1 MANSPFAS
9 PAFESMGLT
18 DAPQPFAPYA
28 PTSGVGLGN
37 LGPSL
42 TDMAALGERLV
53 KVNEF
58 RLPDIKQPPS
68 IAFSPSKNQLFVN
81 GMRFSADD
89 ATSALEAESLASGP
103 GTGLPTDTADWV
115 PLSQQAY
122 GQFLQSIK
130 DPSTGRLFKKNF
142 GRGVDSLQMIAGGAI
157 QGIGDLTGIQ
167 GLETAGKD
175 IVLQQ
180 IADLNKT
187 APFQREFSEIDSGSK
202 AWDWAVASLGQAGPS
217 LLESV
222 AVALGG
228 AAIGT
233 ATGGPA
239 GTVGG
244 AVLSV
249 GAKEAVKQ
257 QIKAAALKKAQVGW
271 AGLEVAEKALLKRAA
286 AATYAAGASLASNYA
301 AGFGESY
308 LATEEAGVANPYAAL
323 LAAAPYAALES
334 LPEFLLFTRY
344 MGNKLPAVTAGTTKL
359 KAAGQRGALGLREGA
374 LGTVAEGL
382 TEAGQELV
390 TGALA
395 PIVAGGEAAPDL
407 ASRVLEAGAAGAITG
422 TAVGGASG
430 LLRGRAKEAIPTNK
444 PTNLL
449 EQKAGP
455 TSTALTVVSPAAN
468 MQGGSVQTG
477 GVGQANDLIGGI
489 GSDSVV
495 RPRTASERPFFGQV
509 TPGDFGPQGVLDL
522 GPSTVGEVRQRS
534 MNVGEQAPRM
544 VWNETTGQYEQQ
556 AITPPPS
563 DRLALPAP
571 TFVNPNQGVLQFGS
585 EAPTGIGF
593 TNQQTS
599 VNPIMEQQ
607 MNLAQSRQAQAQAQ
621 QQAATQRQA
630 DLDRLGNIAAAQ
642 RQLDL
647 AAQAPTETPAPTPAP
662 QPMPMV
668 QAQQRAP
675 RQISMFDRGQPL
687 AGTPRPSRGEGL
699 RRGIGVPV
707 APALTADQIAIPGLP
722 AQTQIPL
729 FTQRG
734 QPSVAALKSVAKP
747 QKVVPT
753 VEQGAAIAKPT
764 GKAVTPATAAKA
776 RKAETLKSRTGTVE
790 YEDGAIYTG
799 QLKNNE
805 PNGTGAMTYPDGST
819 YTGQWKN
826 GTTNGQGR
834 FEDIDGT
841 VMEGKFT
848 NGEFE
853 GEVQK
858 PAKQKKGKQDAVQKQ
873 GAASVPLRKGTKT
886 GEEVGKE
893 VRRTKEPAGK
903 GQALKKQDEVTA
915 PKKGAALKKGRAA
928 AAAAPATDTDE
939 ARKLLEAQIAE
950 AVRKLAEE
958 KAAAV
963 AVVTTPLPTRRMP
976 PKDQTSRELME
987 DLMRSVEETK
997 SESEK
1002 VISLLGVM
1010 EYAYTP
1016 DSNDRKAK
1024 LDVEAKAF
1032 LDSVEKDAVFKKA
1045 LVRFLRTQS
1054 ATEGET
1060 SATDK
1065 AGNQTPLF
1073 QMIIATDLLEKAKQI
1088 MNLQNVPAE
1097 YQNEAIGNTPVTP
1110 DKDTIKDNSAI
1121 KLLDYIRD
1129 INTRTGF
1136 GQTVDAQAK
1145 MLIKLTEMWAQVRK
1159 DGLQAFVAY
1168 ANKPI
1173 SAYFNPDG
1181 TPRTVQVNKKLRV
1194 VSSEISEDTLR
1205 DMEAMDSDRD
1215 LDTDVD
1221 PDLVAAEQEEVQA
1234 KSKGKKKKEAP
1245 GEYTPPFS
1253 LDDWNVDGRK
1263 PSGFDS
1269 GRYKR
1274 DDGSPI
1280 TSPLPLLKVRQ
1291 TISNFLSRLARK
1303 PSVFTYANQADLKA
1317 RNPEL
1322 YARAVAARPQGDF
1335 DTVSAAG
1342 YSFGDG
1348 NVIIFSDRI
1357 ATDQHL
1363 KFVLAHETMGH
1374 FGLRGIIPANKFD
1387 ALMERLYQ
1395 EHPYMQ
1401 SAVDAAMDAE
1411 GMSRAEAVEEY
1422 LADYAASLDTSIVAK
1437 VWNAIKGFINR
1448 IGYRFGDETVRYFV
1462 SQARAYNRTGN
1473 PGIAFDVSD
1482 VIKRLYVVEYGKITS
1497 GTGRFATAG
1506 DYYADNRMAGLMIDT
1521 IGGVPKTFN
1530 ESWEYLKAQG
1540 VDSLAS
1546 YDKFKATF
1554 LSLLNYRAR
1563 LNPGMNELE
1572 RIIDQGRDISMSIKV
1587 KNNEKLRKVLGR
1599 SIDLGLVE
1607 FSGTTTEQTKRINEA
1622 LYAGQRWAVSRID
1635 RLSELGSAPLY
1646 TFDDNGNLLANQLEI
1661 NRLAKQGQITF
1672 EMMRDGF
1679 DYTVLVPEGDKMVEK
1694 TERFAGYKDITEQSI
1709 EWTGYLSLRESV
1721 NDVEL
1726 QLLRARYLGA
1736 FAERGNAYREL
1747 GELMTDGKQM
1757 SKDSQTFLDRMI
1769 TKYRD
1774 IYTDKITLDERGY
1787 PKFDTESMTLGN
1799 EFLVA
1804 LNKAIAASAVDPAQK
1819 QADIDGFKAFF
1830 KGKEA
1835 DDAAKSLEAMRKEV
1849 SITPENKFVIQ
1860 NRVKQIVL
1868 SDISAKDADLFTKR
1882 SLATGY
1888 TPILRE
1894 GQYQVRVQV
1903 TDPKTGRL
1911 LRPRDS
1917 YREQFVFSQMET
1929 PSEARAMADSV
1940 NDLFED
1946 KDYEIEVYDENTQS
1960 FVVKKVRLEAIHEAA
1975 LDAIAAPP
1983 ELNYNDFIR
1992 GLRQFD
1998 VALNPKKMEQIT
2010 VALTRQNSSA
2020 RNRLQR
2026 AFTPGDKRD
2035 GIMAISRHIE
2045 SRASTVAKMMM
2056 RPRVSELMNLSL
2068 GRTQRLWNGD
2078 KALLESLRVIADRVE
2093 ADPKASPEAKTLAR
2107 REYQQYKYMYETTNP
2122 VNGLR
2127 RGNEFYNE
2135 AAKTMAFLDG
2145 NRNVDESD
2153 FGSGKLVSQI
2163 RASTSLIQLGAS
2175 IATGALNFLS
2185 IYTNGLPYLS
2195 SYNERTA
2202 FGGGFGFG
2210 QSVAQLHIALKQVGV
2225 IGMNPAS
2232 ETSRDANRAEFYD
2245 EIAENPQL
2253 QQKYGLKEHE
2263 ARFIANEIREGSM
2276 IPAQSNAMIGMA
2288 RGLATSGLKQKFI
2301 DGWMAPFNLTE
2312 QASRRSLGLAAY
2324 RMQYDR
2330 VKAAGLSDTEAQTQA
2345 SEFAV
2350 KTLQLT
2356 LGEYS
2361 VLNRPP
2367 AWRSGIQ
2374 SFMYMYKVFPTTS
2387 VQMLANLS
2395 REGKIG
2401 MLAALWVLTGL
2412 QGLPFAEDLEDLI
2425 DTIAQKLGFKKGS
2438 IRYEIAKFADGI
2450 VPGSSSYLLGG
2461 VINRWI
2467 PADVAGRV
2475 SLGNMLP
2482 GTGVL
2487 LAGADV
2493 ARELGEIAGPA
2504 PSAILGTANMFAD
2517 AIRAPFSARISALDV
2532 VRESPITAFRA
2543 LGDAIAYSQSGAIVD
2558 KRGYVV
2564 SPDIGIGTI
2573 ATRLLGFYPSSAAE
2587 SYQGIK
2593 IANRITDYQKDVT
2606 AGFRQAYIKARI
2618 SNDTAAA
2625 NGVLAAVRDWNEGA
2639 RGTALEIRNFEG
2651 NSQKALREARL
2662 PAKERTLRASSR
2674 AARDD
2679 LDYAFELLSDSD

>member
-18 DAPQPFAPYA
+18 DAPQPFAPYT

-89 ATSALEAESLASGP
+89 ATSALEAESLAGGP

-430 LLRGRAKEAIPTNK
+430 LLRGRAKQAIPTNK

-449 EQKAGP
+449 EQKAEP
-455 TSTALTVVSPAAN
+455 TPGTLVGEPTQVGGMGARPDFVAGAEGVRVS
-468 MQGGSVQTG
+468 
-477 GVGQANDLIGGI
+477 
-489 GSDSVV
+489 
-495 RPRTASERPFFGQV
+495 
-509 TPGDFGPQGVLDL
+509 TPGDRIYTGEVSPNQFGGAQGVLDL
-522 GPSTVGEVRQRS
+522 GGIPVAEAKARS
-534 MNVGEQAPRM
+534 MQTGELAPRL
-544 VWNETTGQYEQQ
+544 VWNPETRQYEQQ
-556 AITPPPS
+556 TITAPPS
-563 DRLALPAP
+563 DRLALPPPATSVDP
-571 TFVNPNQGVLQFGS
+571 RQMALQF
-585 EAPTGIGF
+585 APPAPSGVGF
-593 TNQQTS
+593 TEQAAPP

-939 ARKLLEAQIAE
+939 ARKLREAQIAE

-1088 MNLQNVPAE
+1088 MNLQNVPTE

-1234 KSKGKKKKEAP
+1234 KGKGKKKKEAP

-1253 LDDWNVDGRK
+1253 LDDWNGFGRK

-1274 DDGSPI
+1274 DDGSSI

-1599 SIDLGLVE
+1599 SVDLGLVE

-2564 SPDIGIGTI
+2564 SPDVGIGTI

>member
-18 DAPQPFAPYA
+18 DAPRPFAPYD
-28 PTSGVGLGN
+28 PMSSVGLGN
-37 LGPSL
+37 LGPSIA
-42 TDMAALGERLV
+42 DMATMGEQLV
-53 KVNEF
+53 KTNEF
-58 RLPDIKQPPS
+58 RLPTIKQPPS
-68 IAFSPSKNQLFVN
+68 IAFSPSKNELFVN

-89 ATSALEAESLASGP
+89 ATSALEAESLAGGP
-103 GTGLPTDTADWV
+103 GTGLPSDTADWV
-115 PLSQQAY
+115 SISPQAY
-122 GQFLQSIK
+122 GQYLQSIK
-130 DPSTGRLFKKNF
+130 NPSTWRLMKKNF
-142 GRGVDSLQMIAGGAI
+142 GRGVDALQMIAGGAI
-157 QGIGDLTGIQ
+157 QGIGDLTGSQ
-167 GLETAGKD
+167 GLEAAGKD

-202 AWDWAVASLGQAGPS
+202 AWDWAMASLGQAGPS

-222 AVALGG
+222 AVMVGG
-228 AAIGT
+228 AALGL
-233 ATGGPA
+233 AAGPGGSA
-239 GTVGG
+239 GG
-244 AVLSV
+244 AVLSL
-249 GAKEAVKQ
+249 GAKEAIKD

-271 AGLEVAEKALLKRAA
+271 AGLEAGEKAILKRAA
-286 AATYAAGASLASNYA
+286 VATYGTAAALSSNYA

-308 LATEEAGVANPYAAL
+308 LATEEAGAANPYAAL
-323 LAAAPYAALES
+323 LAAAPYAALET
-334 LPEFLLFTRY
+334 LPEFLLFSRY
-344 MGNKLPAVTAGTTKL
+344 MGNKLPATTAGTTKL
-359 KAAGQRGALGLREGA
+359 KSAGQRGLLGLKEGA
-374 LGTVAEGL
+374 LGGVAEGL

-395 PIVAGGEAAPDL
+395 PTLAGGQIAPDL
-407 ASRVLEAGAAGAITG
+407 ASRVIEAGAAGTVTG
-422 TAVGGASG
+422 AAVGGMSG
-430 LLRGRAKEAIPTNK
+430 LLRGRAKPIGTDK
-444 PTNLL
+444 PVNLL
-449 EQKAGP
+449 EQKAEP
-455 TSTALTVVSPAAN
+455 TPGTLVGEPTQVGGMGARPDFVAGAEGVRVS
-468 MQGGSVQTG
+468 
-477 GVGQANDLIGGI
+477 
-489 GSDSVV
+489 
-495 RPRTASERPFFGQV
+495 
-509 TPGDFGPQGVLDL
+509 TPGDRIYTGEVQPNQFGGAQGVLDL
-522 GPSTVGEVRQRS
+522 GGIPVAEAKARS
-534 MNVGEQAPRM
+534 MQTGELAPRL
-544 VWNETTGQYEQQ
+544 VWNPETLQYEQQ
-556 AITPPPS
+556 TITAPPS
-563 DRLALPAP
+563 DRLALPPPATP
-571 TFVNPNQGVLQFGS
+571 IDPRQMALQF
-585 EAPTGIGF
+585 APPAPSGIGF
-593 TNQQTS
+593 TERVAPP
-599 VNPIMEQQ
+599 VNPIMQQQ
-607 MNLAQSRQAQAQAQ
+607 MNLAQSRQALAQAQ
-621 QQAATQRQA
+621 QQAAAQRQA
-630 DLDRLGNIAAAQ
+630 DLERLGNVAAAQ
-642 RQLDL
+642 RQLDF
-647 AAQAPTETPAPTPAP
+647 AAQAPAPTPAPTPAP
-662 QPMPMV
+662 MPMV
-668 QAQQRAP
+668 AAQPRAP

-687 AGTPRPSRGEGL
+687 AGTPRPSRAEGI
-699 RRGIGVPV
+699 RRGIGVPIP
-707 APALTADQIAIPGLP
+707 PALTLEQVTVPGLP
-722 AQTQIPL
+722 VQTQLPL

-734 QPSVAALKSVAKP
+734 QPSVAALKAAGQRGRVT
-747 QKVVPT
+747 PT
-753 VEQGAAIAKPT
+753 VEQGAKVAPPT
-764 GKAVTPATAAKA
+764 GAPVTAVTAAAAKA
-776 RKAETLKSRTGTVE
+776 KVL
-790 YEDGAIYTG
+790 
-799 QLKNNE
+799 
-805 PNGTGAMTYPDGST
+805 
-819 YTGQWKN
+819 
-826 GTTNGQGR
+826 
-834 FEDIDGT
+834 
-841 VMEGKFT
+841 
-848 NGEFE
+848 
-853 GEVQK
+853 
-858 PAKQKKGKQDAVQKQ
+858 KKGKEDAVQKP
-873 GAASVPLRKGTKT
+873 SPVKVPVRKGAESGKR
-886 GEEVGKE
+886 VGQE
-893 VRRTKEPAGK
+893 VRRAKEPAQKGK
-903 GQALKKQDEVTA
+903 ALKGKAKAEVAPA
-915 PKKGAALKKGRAA
+915 PKKEAKLKKGKAA
-928 AAAAPATDTDE
+928 AAAAPAVPATQVPKDYFEQVLAKYNTLTPEQRDKVATRLETTRNKMPDLLDTRTEDADE
-939 ARKLLEAQIAE
+939 AISRVLREEKIAE
-950 AVRKLAEE
+950 AARKVAATKEAERQ
-958 KAAAV
+958 AAA
-963 AVVTTPLPTRRMP
+963 APAPKAP
-976 PKDQTSRELME
+976 AKDQTSRELLDDM
-987 DLMRSVEETK
+987 MRGVEETK
-997 SESEK
+997 ADSTK
-1002 VISLLGVM
+1002 LITLIGVM
-1010 EYAYTP
+1010 EFAYTP
-1016 DSNDRKAK
+1016 DSNDRKAG
-1024 LDVEAKAF
+1024 LDKVAQDF
-1032 LDSVEKDAVFKKA
+1032 LNSIEKDAVFKRA
-1045 LVRFLRTQS
+1045 LVNFMRTQS
-1054 ATEGET
+1054 GAETEV

-1065 AGNQTPLF
+1065 KGNETPLF
-1073 QMIIATDLLEKAKQI
+1073 QMIIATDQLEKAKSI
-1088 MNLQNVPAE
+1088 LGLKNLPAQ
-1097 YQNEAIGNTPVTP
+1097 YQNTAVGNTPVTQ
-1110 DKDTIKDNSAI
+1110 DKDKVKDNSAI
-1121 KLLDYIRD
+1121 KLLDYIKD

-1136 GQTVDAQAK
+1136 AQNDDTQAK
-1145 MLIKLTEMWAQVRK
+1145 ILIKLTEMWAQVRK
-1159 DGLQAFVAY
+1159 DGLQGFITY
-1168 ANKPI
+1168 ANKPL
-1173 SAYFNPDG
+1173 SEYFNADG
-1181 TPRTVQVNKKLRV
+1181 TPKTVEVNKKLRV

-1205 DMEAMDSDRD
+1205 DMEAMDADRD

-1234 KSKGKKKKEAP
+1234 KGKGKKKKEPA
-1245 GEYTPPFS
+1245 GEYVSPFT
-1253 LDDWNVDGRK
+1253 LDDWNGFGRK

-1280 TSPLPLLKVRQ
+1280 TSPLPLLKIRQ
-1291 TISNFLSRLARK
+1291 TTNNFLSRLVRK
-1303 PSVFTYANQADLKA
+1303 PNVTVYANQADLKK
-1317 RNPEL
+1317 RNPDL
-1322 YARAVAARPQGDF
+1322 YAQAVAARPQGDF

-1357 ATDQHL
+1357 ATDQQL
-1363 KFVLAHETMGH
+1363 KFILAHETMGH

-1437 VWNAIKGFINR
+1437 IWNAIKGFLNR
-1448 IGYRFGDETVRYFV
+1448 IGFRFGDEAVRYLI

-1473 PGIAFDVSD
+1473 PGIPFNVSE
-1482 VIKRLYVVEYGKITS
+1482 VIKRLYVVEYGKITT

-1521 IGGVPKTFN
+1521 IGGLPKTFS
-1530 ESWEYLKAQG
+1530 ESWEYLKSQG

-1572 RIIDQGRDISMSIKV
+1572 KIIDQGRDISMSIKV

-1599 SIDLGLVE
+1599 SIDLGFVE

-1622 LYAGQRWAVSRID
+1622 LYAAQRWAVSRVN
-1635 RLSELGSAPLY
+1635 RVSELGSAPLY
-1646 TFDDNGNLLANQLEI
+1646 TFDENGTLLANQVEI
-1661 NRLAKQGQITF
+1661 DRLIAKGRITF

-1679 DYTVLVPEGDKMVEK
+1679 DYTVMIPEGDKMVEK
-1694 TERFAGYKDITEQSI
+1694 KERFEGYKDITKQSI
-1709 EWTGYLSLRESV
+1709 EWTGYLSLRESM

-1736 FAERGNAYREL
+1736 FEERGNAYREL

-1757 SKDSQTFLDRMI
+1757 SKESQAFLDRMI
-1769 TKYRD
+1769 RKYRD
-1774 IYTDKITLDERGY
+1774 VYTDKVTLDERGY
-1787 PKFDTESMTLGN
+1787 PKFDPESMTLGN

-1804 LNKAIAASAVDPAQK
+1804 LNKAVTLAQ
-1819 QADIDGFKAFF
+1819 QRDIDAFKAFF
-1830 KGKEA
+1830 TGKDA
-1835 DDAAKSLEAMRKEV
+1835 DDAVASIEALRKEIRV
-1849 SITPENKFVIQ
+1849 TPENQFVVQ

-1868 SDISAKDADLFTKR
+1868 SDMSNKDADLFTKR

-1903 TDPKTGRL
+1903 IDPKTGTL

-1917 YREQFVFSQMET
+1917 YREQFVYSQMET
-1929 PSEARAMADSV
+1929 PSEAKAMADAV
-1940 NDLFED
+1940 NNLFED
-1946 KDYEIEVYDENTQS
+1946 KDYEIEVYDENAQA
-1960 FVVKKVRLEAIHEAA
+1960 FAVRKVRLQAIHEAA
-1975 LDAIAAPP
+1975 LDAVAAPP

-1998 VALNPKKMEQIT
+1998 IALTPKKMEQIT

-2020 RNRLQR
+2020 RNRLER

-2045 SRASTVAKMMM
+2045 SRASTVAKMLM

-2078 KALLESLRVIADRVE
+2078 RTLLNSLKEKADLVD

-2122 VNGLR
+2122 ASGLR

-2163 RASTSLIQLGAS
+2163 RATTSLIQLGAS
-2175 IATGALNFLS
+2175 IATGALNFIS
-2185 IYTNGLPYLS
+2185 VYTNGIPYLS

-2210 QSVAQLHIALKQVGV
+2210 QSMSRVHIAFKQVGV
-2225 IGMNPAS
+2225 LGMNPAS
-2232 ETSRDANRAEFYD
+2232 ETSRAANRAEFYD
-2245 EIAENPQL
+2245 LMVESDDKSPEQL
-2253 QQKYGLKEHE
+2253 IEARRLQGQYGLKSHE
-2263 ARFIANEIREGSM
+2263 AAFIATEIREGAM

-2330 VKAAGLSDTEAQTQA
+2330 VKAAGLSEAESQEQA
-2345 SEFAV
+2345 REFAV

-2387 VQMLANLS
+2387 VQMLMNLS

-2412 QGLPFAEDLEDLI
+2412 QGLPFAEDIEDLI
-2425 DTIAQKLGFKKGS
+2425 DTFAQKLGFKAGS
-2438 IRYEIAKFADGI
+2438 IRYEIAKFVDGI
-2450 VPGSSSYLLGG
+2450 VPGSSTYLLGG
-2461 VINRWI
+2461 VINQWI

-2517 AIRAPFSARISALDV
+2517 AIRAPFSVTISALDV
-2532 VRESPITAFRA
+2532 VRESPVTAFRA

-2558 KRGYVV
+2558 RRGYVV
-2564 SPDIGIGTI
+2564 SPEAHIGQI
-2573 ATRLLGFYPSSAAE
+2573 ATRMLGFYPSSAAQQ
-2587 SYQGIK
+2587 YQGIR
-2593 IANRITDYQKDVT
+2593 IANRITDYQKDVV
-2606 AGFRQAYIKARI
+2606 AGFRQAYIKAQI

-2625 NGVLAAVRDWNEGA
+2625 NAVVAAVNDWNEGA
-2639 RGTALEIRNFEG
+2639 RGTALEIRNFVG

-2679 LDYAFELLSDSD
+2679 LDYAFELLGDSD

>member
-18 DAPQPFAPYA
+18 DAPRPFAPYD
-28 PTSGVGLGN
+28 PMSSVGLGN
-37 LGPSL
+37 LGPSIA
-42 TDMAALGERLV
+42 DMATMGDQLV
-53 KVNEF
+53 KTNEF
-58 RLPDIKQPPS
+58 RLPTIKQPPS
-68 IAFSPSKNQLFVN
+68 IAFSPSKNELFVN

-89 ATSALEAESLASGP
+89 ATSALEAESLAGGP
-103 GTGLPTDTADWV
+103 GTGLPSDTADWV
-115 PLSQQAY
+115 SISPQAY

-130 DPSTGRLFKKNF
+130 NPSSWRLFKKNF
-142 GRGVDSLQMIAGGAI
+142 GRGVDALQMIAGGAV
-157 QGIGDLTGIQ
+157 QGIGDLTGSQ
-167 GLETAGKD
+167 GLEAAGKD

-244 AVLSV
+244 AVLSI
-249 GAKEAVKQ
+249 GAKETIKQ

-271 AGLEVAEKALLKRAA
+271 AGLEVGEKALLKRAA

-308 LATEEAGVANPYAAL
+308 LATEEAGAANPYAAL

-334 LPEFLLFTRY
+334 LPEFLLFSRY
-344 MGNKLPAVTAGTTKL
+344 MGNKLPATTAGTTKL
-359 KAAGQRGALGLREGA
+359 KAAGQRGTLGLKEGA
-374 LGTVAEGL
+374 LGTLAEGL

-395 PIVAGGEAAPDL
+395 PTLAGGQIAPDL
-407 ASRVLEAGAAGAITG
+407 ASRVIEAGAAGAITG
-422 TAVGGASG
+422 TAVGGLSG
-430 LLRGRAKEAIPTNK
+430 LLRGRAKPIGTDK
-444 PTNLL
+444 PVNLL
-449 EQKAGP
+449 ETKTDSGP
-455 TSTALTVVSPAAN
+455 ITP
-468 MQGGSVQTG
+468 VQTELDFG
-477 GVGQANDLIGGI
+477 D
-489 GSDSVV
+489 
-495 RPRTASERPFFGQV
+495 TAPIPTQPATIPPGA
-509 TPGDFGPQGVLDL
+509 TPGSQGLINVAMGGAPMSQAEIL
-522 GPSTVGEVRQRS
+522 GRQ
-534 MNVGEQAPRM
+534 
-544 VWNETTGQYEQQ
+544 
-556 AITPPPS
+556 TPPP
-563 DRLALPAP
+563 AEPTPLPAQQQLELP
-571 TFVNPNQGVLQFGS
+571 FETAPQQMALQFAPA
-585 EAPTGIGF
+585 APTGVGF
-593 TNQQTS
+593 TERTAP

-607 MNLAQSRQAQAQAQ
+607 MNLAQSRQALAQAQ
-621 QQAATQRQA
+621 QQAAAQRQA
-630 DLDRLGNIAAAQ
+630 DLERLGNVAAAQ
-642 RQLDL
+642 RQLDF
-647 AAQAPTETPAPTPAP
+647 AAQAPAPTPAPTPAP
-662 QPMPMV
+662 APMPMV
-668 QAQQRAP
+668 AAQPRAP

-687 AGTPRPSRGEGL
+687 AGTPRPSRAEGI
-699 RRGIGVPV
+699 RRGIGAPIP
-707 APALTADQIAIPGLP
+707 PALTLEQVTVPGLP
-722 AQTQIPL
+722 VQTQLPL

-734 QPSVAALKSVAKP
+734 QPSVAALKAAGQRGRVT
-747 QKVVPT
+747 PT
-753 VEQGAAIAKPT
+753 VEQGAKVAPPT
-764 GKAVTPATAAKA
+764 GAPVTAVTAAAAKA
-776 RKAETLKSRTGTVE
+776 KVL
-790 YEDGAIYTG
+790 
-799 QLKNNE
+799 
-805 PNGTGAMTYPDGST
+805 
-819 YTGQWKN
+819 
-826 GTTNGQGR
+826 
-834 FEDIDGT
+834 
-841 VMEGKFT
+841 
-848 NGEFE
+848 
-853 GEVQK
+853 
-858 PAKQKKGKQDAVQKQ
+858 KKGKEDAVQKP
-873 GAASVPLRKGTKT
+873 SPVKVPVRKGAEGGKR
-886 GEEVGKE
+886 VGQE
-893 VRRTKEPAGK
+893 VRRAKEPAQKGK
-903 GQALKKQDEVTA
+903 ALKGKAKAEVAPA
-915 PKKGAALKKGRAA
+915 PKKEAKLKKGKAA
-928 AAAAPATDTDE
+928 AAAAPAVPANQVPKDYFEQVLAKYNTLTPEQRDKVATRLETTRNKMPDLLDTRTEDADE
-939 ARKLLEAQIAE
+939 AISRVLREEKIAE
-950 AVRKLAEE
+950 AARKVAATKEAERQ
-958 KAAAV
+958 AAAAPAPKV
-963 AVVTTPLPTRRMP
+963 PA
-976 PKDQTSRELME
+976 KDQTSRELLDDM
-987 DLMRSVEETK
+987 MRGVEETK
-997 SESEK
+997 ADSTK
-1002 VISLLGVM
+1002 LITLIGVM
-1010 EYAYTP
+1010 EFAYTP
-1016 DSNDRKAK
+1016 DSNDRKAR
-1024 LDVEAKAF
+1024 LDKVAQDF
-1032 LDSVEKDAVFKKA
+1032 LNSIEKDAVFKRA
-1045 LVRFLRTQS
+1045 LVNFMRTQS
-1054 ATEGET
+1054 GAEVEV

-1065 AGNQTPLF
+1065 KGNETPLF
-1073 QMIIATDLLEKAKQI
+1073 QMIIATDQLEKAKSI
-1088 MNLQNVPAE
+1088 LGLKNLPAQ
-1097 YQNEAIGNTPVTP
+1097 YQNTAVGNTPVTQ
-1110 DKDTIKDNSAI
+1110 DKDKVKDNSAI
-1121 KLLDYIRD
+1121 KLLDYIKD

-1136 GQTVDAQAK
+1136 AQNDDTQAK
-1145 MLIKLTEMWAQVRK
+1145 ILIKLTEMWAQVRK
-1159 DGLQAFVAY
+1159 DGLQGFITY
-1168 ANKPI
+1168 ANKPL
-1173 SAYFNPDG
+1173 SEYFNADG
-1181 TPRTVQVNKKLRV
+1181 TPKTVEVNKKLRV

-1205 DMEAMDSDRD
+1205 DMEAMDADRD

-1234 KSKGKKKKEAP
+1234 KGKGKKKKEP
-1245 GEYTPPFS
+1245 TGEYVSPFT
-1253 LDDWNVDGRK
+1253 LDDWNGFGRK

-1280 TSPLPLLKVRQ
+1280 TSPLPLLKIRQ
-1291 TISNFLSRLARK
+1291 TTNNFLSRLVRK
-1303 PSVFTYANQADLKA
+1303 PNVTVYANQADLKQ
-1317 RNPEL
+1317 RNPDL
-1322 YARAVAARPQGDF
+1322 YAQAVAARPQGDF

-1348 NVIIFSDRI
+1348 NVVIFSDRI
-1357 ATDQHL
+1357 ATDQQL
-1363 KFVLAHETMGH
+1363 KFILAHETMGH

-1437 VWNAIKGFINR
+1437 VWNAIKGFLNR
-1448 IGYRFGDETVRYFV
+1448 TGMRFGDEAVRYLV

-1473 PGIAFDVSD
+1473 PGIPFNVSE
-1482 VIKRLYVVEYGKITS
+1482 VIKRLYVVEYGKITT

-1506 DYYADNRMAGLMIDT
+1506 DYYADNRMAGLMMDT
-1521 IGGVPKTFN
+1521 IGGVPKSFN
-1530 ESWEYLKAQG
+1530 ESWEYLKSQG

-1572 RIIDQGRDISMSIKV
+1572 QIIDQGRDISMSIKV

-1622 LYAGQRWAVSRID
+1622 LYAAQRWAVSRVN
-1635 RLSELGSAPLY
+1635 RVSELGSAPLY
-1646 TFDDNGNLLANQLEI
+1646 TFDENGTLLANQVEI
-1661 NRLAKQGQITF
+1661 DRLIAKGRITF

-1679 DYTVLVPEGDKMVEK
+1679 DYTVMIPEGDKMVEK
-1694 TERFAGYKDITEQSI
+1694 KERFEGYKDITEQSI
-1709 EWTGYLSLRESV
+1709 EWTGYLSLRESM

-1736 FAERGNAYREL
+1736 FEERGNAYREL

-1757 SKDSQTFLDRMI
+1757 SKESQAFLDRMI
-1769 TKYRD
+1769 RKYRD
-1774 IYTDKITLDERGY
+1774 VYTDKVTLDERGY
-1787 PKFDTESMTLGN
+1787 PKFDPESMTLGN

-1804 LNKAIAASAVDPAQK
+1804 LNKAVTLAQ
-1819 QADIDGFKAFF
+1819 QRDIDAFKAFF
-1830 KGKEA
+1830 TGKDA
-1835 DDAAKSLEAMRKEV
+1835 DDAVASIEALRKEIRV
-1849 SITPENKFVIQ
+1849 TPENQFVVQ

-1868 SDISAKDADLFTKR
+1868 SDMSNKDADLFTKR

-1903 TDPKTGRL
+1903 IDPRTGTL

-1917 YREQFVFSQMET
+1917 YREQFVYSQMET
-1929 PSEARAMADSV
+1929 PSEAKAMADAV
-1940 NDLFED
+1940 NNLFED
-1946 KDYEIEVYDENTQS
+1946 KDYEIEVYDENAQA
-1960 FVVKKVRLEAIHEAA
+1960 FAVRKVKLQAIHEAA
-1975 LDAIAAPP
+1975 LDAVAAPP

-1998 VALNPKKMEQIT
+1998 IALTPKKMEQIT

-2020 RNRLQR
+2020 RNRLER

-2045 SRASTVAKMMM
+2045 SRASTVAKMLM

-2078 KALLESLRVIADRVE
+2078 RTLLNSLKEKADLVD

-2122 VNGLR
+2122 ASGLR

-2175 IATGALNFLS
+2175 IATGVLNFIS
-2185 IYTNGLPYLS
+2185 VYTNGLPYLS

-2210 QSVAQLHIALKQVGV
+2210 QSMAQLHIALKQVG
-2225 IGMNPAS
+2225 ILGMNPAS

-2245 EIAENPQL
+2245 KVAASPQL
-2253 QQKYGLKEHE
+2253 QAQYGLKAHE
-2263 ARFIANEIREGSM
+2263 AAFIATEIREGAM

-2330 VKAAGLSDTEAQTQA
+2330 VRAAGLSEAEAQEQA
-2345 SEFAV
+2345 REFAV

-2412 QGLPFAEDLEDLI
+2412 QGLPFAEDIEDLI
-2425 DTIAQKLGFKKGS
+2425 DTIAQKLGFKAGS
-2438 IRYEIAKFADGI
+2438 IRYEIAKFVDGI
-2450 VPGSSSYLLGG
+2450 VPGSSTYLLGG
-2461 VINRWI
+2461 VINQWI

-2517 AIRAPFSARISALDV
+2517 AIRAPFSATISALDV
-2532 VRESPITAFRA
+2532 VRESPVTAFRA

-2558 KRGYVV
+2558 RRGYVV
-2564 SPDIGIGTI
+2564 SPDAHIGQI
-2573 ATRLLGFYPSSAAE
+2573 ATRMLGFYPSSAAQQ
-2587 SYQGIK
+2587 YQGIR
-2593 IANRITDYQKDVT
+2593 IANRITDYQKDVV

-2625 NGVLAAVRDWNEGA
+2625 NAVVAAVEDWNKGA
-2639 RGTALEIRNFEG
+2639 RGTALEIRNFVG

-2679 LDYAFELLSDSD
+2679 LDYAFELLGDSD

>member
-18 DAPQPFAPYA
+18 DAPQPFAPYT

-89 ATSALEAESLASGP
+89 ATSALEAESLAGGP

-430 LLRGRAKEAIPTNK
+430 LLRGRAKQAIPTNK

-449 EQKAGP
+449 EQKAEP
-455 TSTALTVVSPAAN
+455 TPGTLVGEPTQVGGMGARPDFVAGAEGVRVS
-468 MQGGSVQTG
+468 
-477 GVGQANDLIGGI
+477 
-489 GSDSVV
+489 
-495 RPRTASERPFFGQV
+495 
-509 TPGDFGPQGVLDL
+509 TPGDRIYTGEVSPNQFGGAQGVLDL
-522 GPSTVGEVRQRS
+522 GGIPVAEAKARS
-534 MNVGEQAPRM
+534 MQTGELAPRL
-544 VWNETTGQYEQQ
+544 VWNPETRQYEQQ
-556 AITPPPS
+556 TITAPPS
-563 DRLALPAP
+563 DRLALPPPATSVDP
-571 TFVNPNQGVLQFGS
+571 RQMALQF
-585 EAPTGIGF
+585 APPAPSGVGF
-593 TNQQTS
+593 TEQAAPP

-939 ARKLLEAQIAE
+939 ARKLREAQIAE

-1088 MNLQNVPAE
+1088 MNLQNVPTE

-1234 KSKGKKKKEAP
+1234 KGKGKKKKEAP

-1253 LDDWNVDGRK
+1253 LDDWNGFGRK

-1274 DDGSPI
+1274 DDGSSI

-1599 SIDLGLVE
+1599 SVDLGLVE

-1757 SKDSQTFLDRMI
+1757 SKDSQTFLD
-1769 TKYRD
+1769 
-1774 IYTDKITLDERGY
+1774 
-1787 PKFDTESMTLGN
+1787 
-1799 EFLVA
+1799 A

-2564 SPDIGIGTI
+2564 SPDVGIGTI

>member
-89 ATSALEAESLASGP
+89 ATSALEAESLAGGP

-130 DPSTGRLFKKNF
+130 NPSTGRLMKKNF

-202 AWDWAVASLGQAGPS
+202 AWDWAMASLAQAGPS

-286 AATYAAGASLASNYA
+286 AATYAAGASLASNYV

-395 PIVAGGEAAPDL
+395 PILAGGEAAPDL

-430 LLRGRAKEAIPTNK
+430 LLRGRAKEAIPTSK

-449 EQKAGP
+449 EMKAAPSPDTPAQMELDFGDTAPIP
-455 TSTALTVVSPAAN
+455 TQPATIPPGA
-468 MQGGSVQTG
+468 
-477 GVGQANDLIGGI
+477 
-489 GSDSVV
+489 
-495 RPRTASERPFFGQV
+495 
-509 TPGDFGPQGVLDL
+509 TPGSQGLINVAMGGAPMSQAEIL
-522 GPSTVGEVRQRS
+522 GRQ
-534 MNVGEQAPRM
+534 
-544 VWNETTGQYEQQ
+544 
-556 AITPPPS
+556 TPPP
-563 DRLALPAP
+563 AQPTPLPAQQQLELP
-571 TFVNPNQGVLQFGS
+571 FEPAPQQMALQF
-585 EAPTGIGF
+585 APPAPSGVGF
-593 TNQQTS
+593 TEQAAPP

-939 ARKLLEAQIAE
+939 ARKLREAQIAE

-958 KAAAV
+958 KAAAA
-963 AVVTTPLPTRRMP
+963 AVVTTPPPTRRMP

-1145 MLIKLTEMWAQVRK
+1145 MLIKLTEMWAKVRK

-1411 GMSRAEAVEEY
+1411 KMSRAEAVEEY

-1599 SIDLGLVE
+1599 SVDLGLVE

-2564 SPDIGIGTI
+2564 SPDVGIGTI

>member
-18 DAPQPFAPYA
+18 DAPRPFAPYD
-28 PTSGVGLGN
+28 PMSGIGLGN
-37 LGPSL
+37 LGPSIA
-42 TDMAALGERLV
+42 DMATMGEQLV
-53 KVNEF
+53 KTNEF
-58 RLPDIKQPPS
+58 RLPEIKQPPS
-68 IAFSPSKNQLFVN
+68 IAFSPSKNELFVN

-89 ATSALEAESLASGP
+89 ATSALEAESLAGGP

-115 PLSQQAY
+115 SISPQAY

-130 DPSTGRLFKKNF
+130 NPSSWRLFKKNF
-142 GRGVDSLQMIAGGAI
+142 GRGVDALQMIAGGAT

-187 APFQREFSEIDSGSK
+187 APFQREFSEIDSASK

-249 GAKEAVKQ
+249 GAKEAIKQ
-257 QIKAAALKKAQVGW
+257 QIKSAAMKKAQVGW
-271 AGLEVAEKALLKRAA
+271 AGLEVGERALLKRAA

-308 LATEEAGVANPYAAL
+308 LSTEEAGAANPYVAL

-344 MGNKLPAVTAGTTKL
+344 MGNKLPGIGEGTTKL
-359 KAAGQRGALGLREGA
+359 KAAGQRGALTAREAG
-374 LGTVAEGL
+374 LGTLAEGL
-382 TEAGQELV
+382 TEAGQQLV
-390 TGALA
+390 TGGLA
-395 PIVAGGEAAPDL
+395 PVLAGGEVSPDL
-407 ASRVLEAGAAGAITG
+407 GRQVLEAGAAGAVTG
-422 TAVGGASG
+422 FAVGGASG
-430 LLRGRAKEAIPTNK
+430 LLRRRNPPIEKDK

-449 EQKAGP
+449 DVKAKPTEPIP
-455 TSTALTVVSPAAN
+455 TSAQTELDFGDTAPIPTQPATIPPGA
-468 MQGGSVQTG
+468 
-477 GVGQANDLIGGI
+477 
-489 GSDSVV
+489 
-495 RPRTASERPFFGQV
+495 
-509 TPGDFGPQGVLDL
+509 TPGSQGLINVAM
-522 GPSTVGEVRQRS
+522 GGAPMSQAEIISRQ
-534 MNVGEQAPRM
+534 
-544 VWNETTGQYEQQ
+544 
-556 AITPPPS
+556 TPPP
-563 DRLALPAP
+563 AEPTPLPAQQQLELP
-571 TFVNPNQGVLQFGS
+571 FEPAPQQMALQF
-585 EAPTGIGF
+585 APAAPSGIGF
-593 TNQQTS
+593 TERTAP

-607 MNLAQSRQAQAQAQ
+607 MNLAQSRQALAQAQ
-621 QQAATQRQA
+621 QQAAAQRQA
-630 DLDRLGNIAAAQ
+630 DLERLGNVAAAQ

-647 AAQAPTETPAPTPAP
+647 AAQAPTPAPAP
-662 QPMPMV
+662 VAQPMPMV
-668 QAQQRAP
+668 QAQPRAP

-687 AGTPRPSRGEGL
+687 AGTPRPSRSEGL

-707 APALTADQIAIPGLP
+707 APALTLDQVTIPGLP

-734 QPSVAALKSVAKP
+734 QPSVAALKAAGTRGR
-747 QKVVPT
+747 VVPT
-753 VEQGAAIAKPT
+753 IEPGATVAKPT
-764 GKAVTPATAAKA
+764 GAPVTAVTAAAAKA
-776 RKAETLKSRTGTVE
+776 KVL
-790 YEDGAIYTG
+790 
-799 QLKNNE
+799 
-805 PNGTGAMTYPDGST
+805 
-819 YTGQWKN
+819 
-826 GTTNGQGR
+826 
-834 FEDIDGT
+834 
-841 VMEGKFT
+841 
-848 NGEFE
+848 
-853 GEVQK
+853 
-858 PAKQKKGKQDAVQKQ
+858 KKGKEDATQKGKQQQ
-873 GAASVPLRKGTKT
+873 GRVAKRAEDNAGVRAGRQVRQQPKTEVKGGGVETGRGGKPLKRG
-886 GEEVGKE
+886 
-893 VRRTKEPAGK
+893 A
-903 GQALKKQDEVTA
+903 KQEAKVTP
-915 PKKGAALKKGRAA
+915 PKKEATLKKGKAA
-928 AAAAPATDTDE
+928 PAAAPTVPANQVPKDYFEQVLAKYNTLSPEQRDKVAARLDTTRDKMPDLLDTRTEDTDE
-939 ARKLLEAQIAE
+939 AISRVLREEKIAE
-950 AVRKLAEE
+950 VARKIAAE
-958 KAAAV
+958 KAAEA
-963 AVVTTPLPTRRMP
+963 TPTPAPAPARRMP

-987 DLMRSVEETK
+987 DMMRAVEETK
-997 SESEK
+997 VDSMK
-1002 VISLLGVM
+1002 LISLLGVM
-1010 EYAYTP
+1010 EYAFTP

-1024 LDVEAKAF
+1024 LDVEAQAF
-1032 LDSVEKDAVFKKA
+1032 LNSVEKDTVFKKA
-1045 LVRFLRTQS
+1045 LTNFMRTQS
-1054 ATEGET
+1054 GAEVEM
-1060 SATDK
+1060 SATDR
-1065 AGNQTPLF
+1065 AGKETPLF
-1073 QMIIATDLLEKAKQI
+1073 QMVIATDLLEKAKEI
-1088 MNLQNVPAE
+1088 LNLKNIPAQ
-1097 YQNEAIGNTPVTP
+1097 YQNDAIGNTPVKKDE
-1110 DKDTIKDNSAI
+1110 DKIKDNSAI
-1121 KLLDYIRD
+1121 KLLDYIKD

-1136 GQTVDAQAK
+1136 GQTADAQAK

-1168 ANKPI
+1168 ANKPL
-1173 SAYFNPDG
+1173 SSYFNADG
-1181 TPRTVQVNKKLRV
+1181 TPKTVEVNKKLRV
-1194 VSSEISEDTLR
+1194 VSSEISQDTLR

-1221 PDLVAAEQEEVQA
+1221 PDLIAAEQEEVQA
-1234 KSKGKKKKEAP
+1234 KGKGKKKKEP
-1245 GEYTPPFS
+1245 SGEYVAPFT
-1253 LDDWNVDGRK
+1253 LDDWNGFGRK

-1274 DDGSPI
+1274 DDGSSI

-1303 PSVFTYANQADLKA
+1303 PDVFTYANQADLKA

-1335 DTVSAAG
+1335 DTVWAAG

-1357 ATDQHL
+1357 ATDQQL

-1422 LADYAASLDTSIVAK
+1422 LADYAASLDTSIVAT
-1437 VWNAIKGFINR
+1437 VWNAIKGFLNR
-1448 IGYRFGDETVRYFV
+1448 IGFRFGDEAVRYLV

-1473 PGIAFDVSD
+1473 PGIAFNVSD
-1482 VIKRLYVVEYGKITS
+1482 VIKRMYVVEYGKITS

-1521 IGGVPKTFN
+1521 IGGIPKTFN
-1530 ESWEYLKAQG
+1530 ESWEYLKSQG

-1572 RIIDQGRDISMSIKV
+1572 KIIDQGRDISMSIKV

-1599 SIDLGLVE
+1599 SVDLGLVE
-1607 FSGTTTEQTKRINEA
+1607 FAGTTSEQTKRINEA
-1622 LYAGQRWAVSRID
+1622 LYAGQRWAVSRIN

-1646 TFDDNGNLLANQLEI
+1646 TFDDQGNLLANQVEI
-1661 NRLAKQGQITF
+1661 DRLAKQGQITF

-1679 DYTVLVPEGDKMVEK
+1679 EYVVNVPEGGKMVEK
-1694 TERFAGYKDITEQSI
+1694 TERFAGYKDITPQSI

-1757 SKDSQTFLDRMI
+1757 SKESQAFLDRMI

-1787 PKFDTESMTLGN
+1787 PKFDPESMTLGN

-1804 LNKAIAASAVDPAQK
+1804 LNKAIMLAQ
-1819 QADIDGFKAFF
+1819 QRDIDGFKEFF
-1830 KGKEA
+1830 TGKEA
-1835 DDAAKSLEAMRKEV
+1835 DDAVKSIEALRKEISV
-1849 SITPENKFVIQ
+1849 TPENKFVVQ

-1868 SDISAKDADLFTKR
+1868 SDISNKDADLFTKR

-1946 KDYEIEVYDENTQS
+1946 KDYEIEVYDEDTQGY
-1960 FVVKKVRLEAIHEAA
+1960 VVKKVRLQAIHEAA

-1998 VALNPKKMEQIT
+1998 IALNPKKMEQIT

-2020 RNRLQR
+2020 RNRLER

-2078 KALLESLRVIADRVE
+2078 KALLDSLRETADRVN
-2093 ADPKASPEAKTLAR
+2093 ADPKASVEAKTLAR
-2107 REYQQYKYMYETTNP
+2107 REYQQYKYMFETTNP
-2122 VNGLR
+2122 ASGLR

-2185 IYTNGLPYLS
+2185 VYTNGIPYLS

-2202 FGGGFGFG
+2202 FGGGFGLG

-2225 IGMNPAS
+2225 LGMNPAS

-2245 EIAENPQL
+2245 KVAADPQL
-2253 QQKYGLKEHE
+2253 QTQYGLKAHE
-2263 ARFIANEIREGSM
+2263 AAFIATEIREGAM

-2330 VKAAGLSDTEAQTQA
+2330 VKAAGLTDVQAQEQA
-2345 SEFAV
+2345 REFAV

-2395 REGKIG
+2395 RPAQVG
-2401 MLAALWVLTGL
+2401 MLTALWVLTGL

-2425 DTIAQKLGFKKGS
+2425 DTIAQKLGFKAGS
-2438 IRYEIAKFADGI
+2438 IRYEIAKFADSI
-2450 VPGSSSYLLGG
+2450 VPGSSVYLIGG
-2461 VINRWI
+2461 VVNQWI
-2467 PADVAGRV
+2467 PADIAGRV

-2532 VRESPITAFRA
+2532 VRESPVTAFRA

-2564 SPDIGIGTI
+2564 STDMHLGTI
-2573 ATRLLGFYPSSAAE
+2573 AARMLGFYPSAAAE
-2587 SYQGIK
+2587 SYQGIR

-2606 AGFRQAYIKARI
+2606 AGFRQAYIKAQV
-2618 SNDTAAA
+2618 SNDPAAA
-2625 NGVLAAVRDWNEGA
+2625 RAVLDAVRDWNAGA
-2639 RGTALEIRNFEG
+2639 RGTALEIRNFEA